1 MINGI
6 PCAPTPR
13 NEPVLSYVPGSPERA
28 ALRAELNRMATEVI
42 EITPRIG
49 GERIATGQRAEAVI
63 PHNHRHVLAVWH
75 RAGAKDVQ
83 RAPVSVND
91 KPTGAVV
98 GQQPFGGAR
107 ASGTNDK
114 AGSALNLLRWLSPRT
129 IKETFVPPTDFRY
142 PFMQPGD

>member
-13 NEPVLSYVPGSPERA
+13 NEPVLSYVPGSPERVV
-28 ALRAELNRMATEVI
+28 LRAELNRMSTEVI

-49 GERIATGQRAEAVI
+49 GERIATGQRAEAVM

-83 RAPVSVND
+83 RRL
-91 KPTGAVV
+91 T
-98 GQQPFGGAR
+98 AR
-107 ASGTNDK
+107 WPPSRNGRACPGNSG
-114 AGSALNLLRWLSPRT
+114 
-129 IKETFVPPTDFRY
+129 PPSS
-142 PFMQPGD
+142 

>member
-49 GERIATGQRAEAVI
+49 GERIATGRGSS
-63 PHNHRHVLAVWH
+63 H
-75 RAGAKDVQ
+75 GC
-83 RAPVSVND
+83 
-91 KPTGAVV
+91 
-98 GQQPFGGAR
+98 
-107 ASGTNDK
+107 ASK
-114 AGSALNLLRWLSPRT
+114 SPRCGWAT
-129 IKETFVPPTDFRY
+129 SPISPISWAP
-142 PFMQPGD
+142 